1 MQLATI
7 FFTEQEWKLLY
18 RLAEQTPENPSVPY
32 TLSKA
37 IEYLAILAGRKLA
50 PSDSPIG
57 VKSVWEGL
65 FMLQSIMRYALFVGQ
80 V

>member
-1 MQLATI
+1 VII
-7 FFTEQEWKLLY
+7 FFTEAEWKLLY
-18 RLAEQTPENPSVPY
+18 RLAEQTLENPAEPY
-32 TLSKA
+32 PLTKA

-57 VKSVWEGL
+57 VKSIWEGL
-65 FMLQSIMRYALFVGQ
+65 FILQSIMKFALFVGQ